1 MISTLSIGGFGA
13 YAPPT
18 VVTNADLAKRVDTSD
33 EWIVS
38 RTGISERR
46 VAEPGLAGSDLALE
60 AAKAALA
67 RSGRAVE
74 EITHIIYC
82 GCTPDAVCP
91 SAACSLGN
99 KLGAPHVAGFDLNAA
114 CSSYVYG
121 LTVARGIVLADPSA
135 CILLAA
141 AEVLSHRCNWED
153 RSTCVLFGDGA
164 GACLVCGKD
173 VRPAAAHAVPDAELI
188 DVRISGD
195 ASLGKLLEIGGGSS
209 HPYTL
214 GQPVGEEY
222 FIRMQGREV
231 FKHAVRSMGAICR
244 EILEANNLS
253 VRDIDVLVPHQA
265 NSRIIEAVGDRLEVP
280 ADKVFVNVQKY
291 GNTSAASIPLALG
304 EALDAGVIK
313 PGMTVLLTTFG
324 GGFTWGAALL
334 RFLPAGD

>member
-1 MISTLSIGGFGA
+1 MNSTINISGFGA

-33 EWIVS
+33 EWITT
-38 RTGISERR
+38 RTGIAERR
-46 VAEPGLAGSDLALE
+46 VASAGQAGSDLALE
-60 AAKAALA
+60 AAKAALVRA
-67 RSGRAVE
+67 GRTAE
-74 EITHIIYC
+74 EITHVIYC

-91 SAACSLGN
+91 PASCTLAA

-114 CSSYVYG
+114 CSGYVYG
-121 LTVARGIVLADPSA
+121 LSVARGLVLADPSA

-141 AEVLSHRCNWED
+141 SEVLSQRCNWED

-164 GACLVCGKD
+164 GVCVVTGDKA
-173 VRPAAAHAVPDAELI
+173 RPAAAHGTLDARLM

-195 ASLGKLLEIGGGSS
+195 ASLGKLLEIGGGSA

-214 GQPVGEEY
+214 GQIIGPEH
-222 FIRMQGREV
+222 FIRMQGRDV
-231 FKHAVRSMGAICR
+231 FKHAVRSMSAVCR
-244 EILEANNLS
+244 DLLQANGMTVADL
-253 VRDIDVLVPHQA
+253 DLVIPHQA
-265 NSRIIEAVGDRLEVP
+265 NLRIIEAVGERLEVP
-280 ADKVFVNVQKY
+280 AEKVFVNVQKY

-304 EALDAGVIK
+304 EALDAKAIK

-334 RFLPAGD
+334 RF